1 MNTPGTI
8 LRIPQITKRQWLRL
22 LTHVFLI
29 FGCFIMV
36 FPLIWLVSSAFKPGN
51 EIFQREFSLIGSR
64 LTVQNFIDGWNI
76 NPTYYFGHFMM
87 NTFLMVGLVVI
98 GTIASSFVTAYAFA
112 RLQFKGRKPLFAFML
127 STMMLPAQVTL
138 IPKYLTFT
146 AFGWINSYLPFVVP
160 AFCAT
165 QSFHIYLLVQFIRG
179 IPKELDSAAKID
191 GCDCFSIAF
200 RIIAPLSKP
209 AMFSVG
215 IFTFMWTWDDY
226 LNQLIYISSVDKF
239 TVSLFLRSLMDI
251 TSSVAWGPLLAC
263 SLISLVPIIVMFFLA
278 QPYFVQGIATS
289 GLKG

>member
-1 MNTPGTI
+1 MNTLGTI
-8 LRIPQITKRQWLRL
+8 EDPSDNQATMVEAVDPRL
-22 LTHVFLI
+22 SD

-146 AFGWINSYLPFVVP
+146 AFGWINSYLPFIVP

-165 QSFHIYLLVQFIRG
+165 QSFHIYLLVQFVRG
-179 IPKELDSAAKID
+179 FRRAGLPAKID
-191 GCDCFSIAF
+191 GCDSSASHLGSSRRYPSRRC
-200 RIIAPLSKP
+200 
-209 AMFSVG
+209 SV
-215 IFTFMWTWDDY
+215 
-226 LNQLIYISSVDKF
+226 SA
-239 TVSLFLRSLMDI
+239 SLHSCGRGM
-251 TSSVAWGPLLAC
+251 T
-263 SLISLVPIIVMFFLA
+263 
-278 QPYFVQGIATS
+278 T
-289 GLKG
+289 